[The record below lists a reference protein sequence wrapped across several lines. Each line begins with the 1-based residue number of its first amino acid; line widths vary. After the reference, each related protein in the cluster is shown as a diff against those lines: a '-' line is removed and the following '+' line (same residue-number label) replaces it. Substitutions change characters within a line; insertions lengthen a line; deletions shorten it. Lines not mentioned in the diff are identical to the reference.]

1 MVEIETSSNLQIQ
14 NALGQEREQLPS
26 RRNVFLLLFLIT
38 NIYTEIFQFTNIS
51 TDLLMHFAIGLFQE
65 AFFRHSAI
73 KDITTFSFSKKRE
86 WK

>member
-1 MVEIETSSNLQIQ
+1 MVEIETSFNLQIQ

-26 RRNVFLLLFLIT
+26 RRNVFLLLYLIT
-38 NIYTEIFQFTNIS
+38 NIYTEIFQFTNIN

-65 AFFRHSAI
+65 AFFWHSTI
-73 KDITTFSFSKKRE
+73 KDITTFSFSRKRE